1 MKRKYWG
8 YYFLKE
14 KKYQKEKRILFLQKK
29 NFMCLPLKYVENIVL
44 FVSYLLIHA
53 RKLTFA
59 LFYVILCGCF
69 YQYPDFEEEMTKM
82 GKIF

>member
-1 MKRKYWG
+1 MRLLFFKRKKISERKKDS
-8 YYFLKE
+8 FPS
-14 KKYQKEKRILFLQKK
+14 KKY
-29 NFMCLPLKYVENIVL
+29 FMCLPLKYIENIVL
-44 FVSYLLIHA
+44 FVSYLLIRA

-69 YQYPDFEEEMTKM
+69 YKYPDFEEEMTKM

>member
-1 MKRKYWG
+1 
-8 YYFLKE
+8 
-14 KKYQKEKRILFLQKK
+14 
-29 NFMCLPLKYVENIVL
+29 MCLPLKYVENIVL